1 MWQDVFVTMIA
12 MGAMAVL
19 GRRWFSARKRRT
31 ATAMPACGNCAHA
44 HGVRPGSN
52 RGQTKL

>member
-12 MGAMAVL
+12 MGAIAVL

-31 ATAMPACGNCAHA
+31 ASLPACANCA
-44 HGVRPGSN
+44 HGVRPGSD
-52 RGQTKL
+52 RGQT

>member
-31 ATAMPACGNCAHA
+31 ATAMPACGNCAH
-44 HGVRPGSN
+44 GVRPGSN